1 MNKTLI
7 GKVEKVREHFGEGK
21 VKWLVEELGL
31 DEGGVQMK
39 KFVETLEGVR
49 SKKVG
54 GRDLQE
60 LGRLVRVLGEVEE
73 ELENVREL
81 EDKVARVKEIDDG
94 IVKIV
99 EAQMWL
105 EKEEKEWKLVKNDG
119 IIVRSKEEEAE
130 IEVVEAELDLEYAGK
145 KFFQTV
151 EMRGWHIE
159 KR

>member
-31 DEGGVQMK
+31 NEGGDKMK

-60 LGRLVRVLGEVEE
+60 LGRLVRVLPEIEEILRYIGEE
-73 ELENVREL
+73 ELAVIKAKGFLDGLEEEYRLEKTGCSNVGDKKLREL
-81 EDKVARVKEIDDG
+81 DKVSGGKIGKVELFGWR
-94 IVKIV
+94 IV
-99 EAQMWL
+99 E
-105 EKEEKEWKLVKNDG
+105 
-119 IIVRSKEEEAE
+119 
-130 IEVVEAELDLEYAGK
+130 
-145 KFFQTV
+145 
-151 EMRGWHIE
+151 
-159 KR
+159 

>member
-31 DEGGVQMK
+31 NEGGVQMK
-39 KFVETLEGVR
+39 KFVETLEEVR

-73 ELENVREL
+73 ELKNVEEL
-81 EDKVARVKEIDDG
+81 EEKLDRIREINADV
-94 IVKIV
+94 VKIV

-105 EKEEKEWKLVKNDG
+105 EKEGKDWKLVKNG
-119 IIVRSKEEEAE
+119 GLRIPSENEEEVSAQLD
-130 IEVVEAELDLEYAGK
+130 VEYIQER

-151 EMRGWHIE
+151 ELRGWHIE

>member
-39 KFVETLEGVR
+39 KFVKTLEGVR

-73 ELENVREL
+73 ELKNVEEL
-81 EDKVARVKEIDDG
+81 EEKLDRIRG
-94 IVKIV
+94 INADVVKIV

-105 EKEEKEWKLVKNDG
+105 EKEGKDWKLVKNG
-119 IIVRSKEEEAE
+119 GLRIPSENEEEVSAQLD
-130 IEVVEAELDLEYAGK
+130 VEYIQER

-151 EMRGWHIE
+151 ELRGWHIE

>member
-39 KFVETLEGVR
+39 KFVETLDEVK

-60 LGRLVRVLGEVEE
+60 LGRLLRVLGEVGEELERIDELEE
-73 ELENVREL
+73 EL
-81 EDKVARVKEIDDG
+81 ARIKEINTDV
-94 IVKIV
+94 VKIV

-105 EKEEKEWKLVKNDG
+105 KKEGKGWKLEKNDG
-119 IIVRSKEEEAE
+119 LRVPREDEEEVSAKLD
-130 IEVVEAELDLEYAGK
+130 VEYIQER
-145 KFFQTV
+145 KFFQTI
-151 EMRGWHIE
+151 ELRGWHIE

>member
-31 DEGGVQMK
+31 NEGGVQMK

-60 LGRLVRVLGEVEE
+60 LGRLVRVLGEVQEELKNVE
-73 ELENVREL
+73 ELEEKLDRIREINA
-81 EDKVARVKEIDDG
+81 DV
-94 IVKIV
+94 VKIV

-105 EKEEKEWKLVKNDG
+105 EKEGKDWKLVKNG
-119 IIVRSKEEEAE
+119 GLRIPSENEEEVSAQLD
-130 IEVVEAELDLEYAGK
+130 VEYIQER

-151 EMRGWHIE
+151 ELRGWHIE

>member
-31 DEGGVQMK
+31 NEGGKQMK

-73 ELENVREL
+73 ELKNVEEL
-81 EDKVARVKEIDDG
+81 EEKLDRIREINADV
-94 IVKIV
+94 VKIV

-105 EKEEKEWKLVKNDG
+105 EKEGKDWKLVKNG
-119 IIVRSKEEEAE
+119 GLRIPSENEEEVSAQLD
-130 IEVVEAELDLEYAGK
+130 VEYIQER

-151 EMRGWHIE
+151 ELRGWHIE

>member
-7 GKVEKVREHFGEGK
+7 GKVEKVREHFGEEK
-21 VKWLVEELGL
+21 IKWLVEELGL
-31 DEGGVQMK
+31 DGRGVQMR
-39 KFVETLEGVR
+39 KFVKTLEGVR

-73 ELENVREL
+73 ELKNVEEL
-81 EDKVARVKEIDDG
+81 EEKLDRIRG
-94 IVKIV
+94 INADVVKIV

-105 EKEEKEWKLVKNDG
+105 EKEGKDWKLVKNG
-119 IIVRSKEEEAE
+119 GLRIPSENEEEVSAQLD
-130 IEVVEAELDLEYAGK
+130 VEYIQER

-151 EMRGWHIE
+151 ELRGWHIE

>member
-31 DEGGVQMK
+31 DEGGVQMR
-39 KFVETLEGVR
+39 KFVETLDEVK

-60 LGRLVRVLGEVEE
+60 LGRLIRVLDEIEKVLRNWEELDVEWRYVGEGRRLLKEIEGEYELVKGGGVKKVQVAGEVFDM
-73 ELENVREL
+73 LE
-81 EDKVARVKEIDDG
+81 I
-94 IVKIV
+94 
-99 EAQMWL
+99 M
-105 EKEEKEWKLVKNDG
+105 
-119 IIVRSKEEEAE
+119 
-130 IEVVEAELDLEYAGK
+130 
-145 KFFQTV
+145 
-151 EMRGWHIE
+151 GWHIE

>member
-73 ELENVREL
+73 ELKNVEEL
-81 EDKVARVKEIDDG
+81 EEKLDRMRG
-94 IVKIV
+94 INADVVKIV

-105 EKEEKEWKLVKNDG
+105 EKEGKDWKLVKNG
-119 IIVRSKEEEAE
+119 GLRIPSENEEEVSAQLD
-130 IEVVEAELDLEYAGK
+130 VEYIQER

-151 EMRGWHIE
+151 ELRGWHIE

>member
-7 GKVEKVREHFGEGK
+7 GKVEKVREHFGEEK
-21 VKWLVEELGL
+21 IKWLVEELGL
-31 DEGGVQMK
+31 DGRGVQMR
-39 KFVETLEGVR
+39 KFVKTLEGVR

-73 ELENVREL
+73 EMKNVEEL
-81 EDKVARVKEIDDG
+81 EEKLDRIREINADV
-94 IVKIV
+94 VKIV

-105 EKEEKEWKLVKNDG
+105 EKEGKEWKLVKNG
-119 IIVRSKEEEAE
+119 GLRIPSENEEEVSAQLD
-130 IEVVEAELDLEYAGK
+130 VEYIQER

-151 EMRGWHIE
+151 ELRGWHIE

>member
-60 LGRLVRVLGEVEE
+60 LGRLVRVLDEIEKVLRNWEELDVEWRYVGEGRRLLKEIEGEYELVKGGGGKKVQVAGEVFDM
-73 ELENVREL
+73 LE
-81 EDKVARVKEIDDG
+81 I
-94 IVKIV
+94 
-99 EAQMWL
+99 M
-105 EKEEKEWKLVKNDG
+105 
-119 IIVRSKEEEAE
+119 
-130 IEVVEAELDLEYAGK
+130 
-145 KFFQTV
+145 
-151 EMRGWHIE
+151 GWHIE

>member
-31 DEGGVQMK
+31 EERGDKMK

-60 LGRLVRVLGEVEE
+60 LGRLVRVLPEIERILRYIGEE
-73 ELENVREL
+73 ELYLIDAREFLDELGEGYRLEKIGWSNVGDKKLREL
-81 EDKVARVKEIDDG
+81 DILSGGKIGKVELLGWR
-94 IVKIV
+94 IV
-99 EAQMWL
+99 E
-105 EKEEKEWKLVKNDG
+105 
-119 IIVRSKEEEAE
+119 
-130 IEVVEAELDLEYAGK
+130 
-145 KFFQTV
+145 
-151 EMRGWHIE
+151 
-159 KR
+159 

>member
-73 ELENVREL
+73 ELKNVEEL
-81 EDKVARVKEIDDG
+81 EEKLDRIRG
-94 IVKIV
+94 INADVVKIV

-105 EKEEKEWKLVKNDG
+105 EKEGKDWKLVKNG
-119 IIVRSKEEEAE
+119 GLRIPSENEEEVSAQLD
-130 IEVVEAELDLEYAGK
+130 VEYIQER

-151 EMRGWHIE
+151 ELRGWHIE

>member
-31 DEGGVQMK
+31 NEGGVQMK

-60 LGRLVRVLGEVEE
+60 LGRLVRVLGEVQE
-73 ELENVREL
+73 ELENVEEL
-81 EDKVARVKEIDDG
+81 EEKLDRIRG
-94 IVKIV
+94 INADVVKIV

-105 EKEEKEWKLVKNDG
+105 EKEGKDWKLVKNG
-119 IIVRSKEEEAE
+119 GLRIPSENEEEVSAQLD
-130 IEVVEAELDLEYAGK
+130 VEYIQER

-151 EMRGWHIE
+151 ELRGWHIE

>member
-31 DEGGVQMK
+31 NEGGVQMK

-73 ELENVREL
+73 ELKNVEEL
-81 EDKVARVKEIDDG
+81 EEKLDRIREINADV
-94 IVKIV
+94 VKIV

-105 EKEEKEWKLVKNDG
+105 EKEGKDWKLVKNG
-119 IIVRSKEEEAE
+119 GLRIPSENEEEVNAQLD
-130 IEVVEAELDLEYAGK
+130 VEYIQER

-151 EMRGWHIE
+151 ELRGWHIE

>member
-31 DEGGVQMK
+31 NEGGVQMK

-73 ELENVREL
+73 ELKNVEEL
-81 EDKVARVKEIDDG
+81 EEKLDRIREINADV
-94 IVKIV
+94 VKIV

-105 EKEEKEWKLVKNDG
+105 EKEGKDWKLVKNG
-119 IIVRSKEEEAE
+119 ELRIPSENEEEVSAQLD
-130 IEVVEAELDLEYAGK
+130 VEYIQER

-151 EMRGWHIE
+151 ELRGWHIE

>member
-7 GKVEKVREHFGEGK
+7 GKVEKVREHFGEEK
-21 VKWLVEELGL
+21 IKWLVEELGL
-31 DEGGVQMK
+31 DERGVQMR
-39 KFVETLEGVR
+39 KFVKTLEGVR

-60 LGRLVRVLGEVEE
+60 LGRLVRVLGEVQE

-119 IIVRSKEEEAE
+119 MIVRSEE

-151 EMRGWHIE
+151 ELRGWHIE

>member
-7 GKVEKVREHFGEGK
+7 GKVEKVREHFGEDK
-21 VKWLVEELGL
+21 IKWLVEELGL
-31 DEGGVQMK
+31 DEGGVQMR
-39 KFVETLEGVR
+39 KFVKTLEGVR

-73 ELENVREL
+73 ELKNVEEL
-81 EDKVARVKEIDDG
+81 EEKLDRIREINADV
-94 IVKIV
+94 VKIV

-105 EKEEKEWKLVKNDG
+105 EKEGKDWKLVKNG
-119 IIVRSKEEEAE
+119 ELRIPSENEEEVSAQLD
-130 IEVVEAELDLEYAGK
+130 VEYIQER

-151 EMRGWHIE
+151 ELRGWHIE

>member
-31 DEGGVQMK
+31 NEGGKQMK
-39 KFVETLEGVR
+39 KFVETLDEVK

-60 LGRLVRVLGEVEE
+60 LGRLIRVLNKKKKVLRNWEELDVEWRYVGEGRRLLKEIEGEYELVKGGVKKVQVAGEVFDM
-73 ELENVREL
+73 LE
-81 EDKVARVKEIDDG
+81 I
-94 IVKIV
+94 
-99 EAQMWL
+99 M
-105 EKEEKEWKLVKNDG
+105 
-119 IIVRSKEEEAE
+119 
-130 IEVVEAELDLEYAGK
+130 
-145 KFFQTV
+145 
-151 EMRGWHIE
+151 GWHIE

>member
-7 GKVEKVREHFGEGK
+7 GKVEKVREHFGEEK
-21 VKWLVEELGL
+21 IKWLVEELGL
-31 DEGGVQMK
+31 DGRGVQMR
-39 KFVETLEGVR
+39 KFVKTLEGVR

-73 ELENVREL
+73 ELKNVEEL
-81 EDKVARVKEIDDG
+81 EEKLDRIREINADV
-94 IVKIV
+94 VKIV

-105 EKEEKEWKLVKNDG
+105 EKEGKDWKLVKNG
-119 IIVRSKEEEAE
+119 GLRIPSENEEEVSAQLD
-130 IEVVEAELDLEYAGK
+130 VEYIQER

-151 EMRGWHIE
+151 ELRGWHIE

>member
-31 DEGGVQMK
+31 NEGGKQMK

-60 LGRLVRVLGEVEE
+60 LGRLVRVLGEVQE

-81 EDKVARVKEIDDG
+81 EDKVARVKEIDADV
-94 IVKIV
+94 VKIV

-105 EKEEKEWKLVKNDG
+105 EKEEKEWKLVKNG
-119 IIVRSKEEEAE
+119 GLRIPSENEEEVSAKLD
-130 IEVVEAELDLEYAGK
+130 VEYIQER

-151 EMRGWHIE
+151 ELRGWHIE

>member
-1 MNKTLI
+1 
-7 GKVEKVREHFGEGK
+7 VQ
-21 VKWLVEELGL
+21 EELENVRKLEDKVARVGL
-31 DEGGVQMK
+31 NEGGNKMK
-39 KFVETLEGVR
+39 KFVETLEGMR

-60 LGRLVRVLGEVEE
+60 LGRLVRVLGEVQE
-73 ELENVREL
+73 ELENVRKL

-119 IIVRSKEEEAE
+119 IIVRSKEEEEE

>member
-31 DEGGVQMK
+31 DEGGVQMR
-39 KFVETLEGVR
+39 KFVETLDEVK

-60 LGRLVRVLGEVEE
+60 LGRLVRVLPEIEKVLRNWEELDVEWRYVGEGRRLLKEIEGEYELVKGGVKKVQVAGEVFDM
-73 ELENVREL
+73 LE
-81 EDKVARVKEIDDG
+81 I
-94 IVKIV
+94 
-99 EAQMWL
+99 M
-105 EKEEKEWKLVKNDG
+105 
-119 IIVRSKEEEAE
+119 
-130 IEVVEAELDLEYAGK
+130 
-145 KFFQTV
+145 
-151 EMRGWHIE
+151 GWHIE

>member
-31 DEGGVQMK
+31 NEGGVQMK

-73 ELENVREL
+73 ELKNVEEL
-81 EDKVARVKEIDDG
+81 EEKLDRIRG
-94 IVKIV
+94 INADVVKIV

-105 EKEEKEWKLVKNDG
+105 EKEGKDWKLVKNG
-119 IIVRSKEEEAE
+119 GLRIPSENEEEVSAQLD
-130 IEVVEAELDLEYAGK
+130 VEYIQER

-151 EMRGWHIE
+151 ELRGWHIE

>member
-7 GKVEKVREHFGEGK
+7 GKVEKVREHFGEEK
-21 VKWLVEELGL
+21 IKWLVEELGL
-31 DEGGVQMK
+31 NEGGKQMK
-39 KFVETLEGVR
+39 KFVDTLEGVR

-73 ELENVREL
+73 ELKNVEEL
-81 EDKVARVKEIDDG
+81 EEKLDRIREINADV
-94 IVKIV
+94 VKIV

-105 EKEEKEWKLVKNDG
+105 EKEGKDWKLVKNG
-119 IIVRSKEEEAE
+119 GLRIPSENEEEVSAQLD
-130 IEVVEAELDLEYAGK
+130 VEYIQER

-151 EMRGWHIE
+151 ELRGWHIE